1 MCVYECVCVSVCVFV
16 CVCVCVHVCVNVCV
30 YVVCVCVC
38 VLFNIVCAF
47 IFLYFPKKSK
57 SEEDLLLSIS
67 FQIFFNKSKEM
78 NSDRITGC
86 SGSYFFFIFMYYFL
100 LAIPLSSHKFHSPF
114 LPSDSPIEY
123 PSQLCLYEDIV
134 YIYLSKVH
142 ERIS

>member
-1 MCVYECVCVSVCVFV
+1 MCLCECVCVCLRVCVCACVCECMCVCCVCVYECVR
-16 CVCVCVHVCVNVCV
+16 
-30 YVVCVCVC
+30 VC